1 MLRRMLLSLLFV
13 LALVLVSVGSV
24 SAQEMPM
31 LDLPPGIAAQAQPLL
46 MAMMTHMQQMGLSL
60 EQMEMMMA
68 DMQMMADQLP
78 PGIFLQILRLMSQL
92 DMEDMMFLHQ
102 QIHGRLLPWPR
113 PDLDL
118 YPGTDPI
125 NRSYAMSKATFSA
138 QVPASPTS
146 IPG

>member
-1 MLRRMLLSLLFV
+1 MLRRILLSLLFV

-31 LDLPPGIAAQAQPLL
+31 LDLPHGIAAQAQPLL

-60 EQMEMMMA
+60 EQMMMA

-102 QIHGRLLPWPR
+102 QIHMGDLLQQPQA
-113 PDLDL
+113 
-118 YPGTDPI
+118 
-125 NRSYAMSKATFSA
+125 RS
-138 QVPASPTS
+138 
-146 IPG
+146 

>member
-1 MLRRMLLSLLFV
+1 MCRSYRLARCFQALSL
-13 LALVLVSVGSV
+13 
-24 SAQEMPM
+24 
-31 LDLPPGIAAQAQPLL
+31 LL

-102 QIHGRLLPWPR
+102 QIHMGDPAAAPR

-118 YPGTDPI
+118 YPELDPI
-125 NRSYAMSKATFSA
+125 NRSYAMGKATFLPRSLPRPLH
-138 QVPASPTS
+138 PA
-146 IPG
+146 G

>member
-13 LALVLVSVGSV
+13 LGIGPGFRWFGFSPRKCL
-24 SAQEMPM
+24 

-102 QIHGRLLPWPR
+102 QIHMGDLLQQPQA
-113 PDLDL
+113 
-118 YPGTDPI
+118 
-125 NRSYAMSKATFSA
+125 RS
-138 QVPASPTS
+138 
-146 IPG
+146 

>member
-1 MLRRMLLSLLFV
+1 
-13 LALVLVSVGSV
+13 
-24 SAQEMPM
+24 M

-102 QIHGRLLPWPR
+102 QIHMGDLLQQP
-113 PDLDL
+113 
-118 YPGTDPI
+118 PGQI
-125 NRSYAMSKATFSA
+125 LTFILEL
-138 QVPASPTS
+138 TR
-146 IPG
+146 

>member
-1 MLRRMLLSLLFV
+1 
-13 LALVLVSVGSV
+13 
-24 SAQEMPM
+24 
-31 LDLPPGIAAQAQPLL
+31 

-102 QIHGRLLPWPR
+102 QIHMETCCSSPQA
-113 PDLDL
+113 
-118 YPGTDPI
+118 
-125 NRSYAMSKATFSA
+125 RS
-138 QVPASPTS
+138 
-146 IPG
+146 

>member
-1 MLRRMLLSLLFV
+1 
-13 LALVLVSVGSV
+13 
-24 SAQEMPM
+24 M

-92 DMEDMMFLHQ
+92 DMEDMMFLHRDT
-102 QIHGRLLPWPR
+102 HGRPAAAA
-113 PDLDL
+113 
-118 YPGTDPI
+118 PGQI
-125 NRSYAMSKATFSA
+125 LTFILEL
-138 QVPASPTS
+138 TR
-146 IPG
+146 

>member
-1 MLRRMLLSLLFV
+1 
-13 LALVLVSVGSV
+13 
-24 SAQEMPM
+24 M
-31 LDLPPGIAAQAQPLL
+31 LDSAADLLPGIAAQAQPLL

-92 DMEDMMFLHQ
+92 
-102 QIHGRLLPWPR
+102 HGRYDVPAPADTHGRPAAAAPR

-125 NRSYAMSKATFSA
+125 NWSYAMGNNLFR
-138 QVPASPTS
+138 
-146 IPG
+146 PGPCLAHFLSQDRAAGAKNAL